1 MVNKTLITLKLKH
14 LIFILLGVIGLVA
27 CSSSNSSNGPT
38 RISGP
43 YYSFESFK
51 GKTVDRMFYCDDC
64 GYSGDELTIYFK
76 DKTQLVVSAYKY
88 DMEFYKK

>member
-51 GKTVDRMFYCDDC
+51 GKTVDRMFYCDGC
-64 GYSGDELTIYFK
+64 SSSGDELTIYFK